1 MSNCIEDL
9 TSVEFC
15 VRGIVTDNH
24 SSNVHA
30 FSSLVAIFNSDKYQY
45 IKHQGNFDNK
55 AYLFYDTVQIMKNI
69 RNN

>member
-1 MSNCIEDL
+1 MSNCTDDL

-15 VRGIVTDNH
+15 VRGIVADNH

-30 FSSLVAIFNSDKYQY
+30 LSSLVAIFNSDSHQY